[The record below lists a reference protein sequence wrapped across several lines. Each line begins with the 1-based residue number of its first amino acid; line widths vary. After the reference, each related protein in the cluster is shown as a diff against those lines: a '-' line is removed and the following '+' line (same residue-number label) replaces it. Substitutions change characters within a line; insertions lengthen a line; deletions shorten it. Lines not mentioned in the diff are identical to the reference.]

1 MRIQRFLA
9 AMVLCTVL
17 LVLLHTALTY
27 TERERYPKGY
37 EGEVM
42 YFSELY
48 GVPAPIVFAVIKVE
62 SDFDPHAVSTAGA
75 KGLMQLTDVTFE
87 WIRSKIGT
95 DTDHVFD
102 PTTNIRYGVY
112 YLSYLYHR
120 FEDWRIAF
128 AAYNAG
134 PNRVDGWLKEDG
146 ELQAIPFKE
155 TREYLG
161 RVDAAVKKY
170 EKLYDLRRIKP

>member
-9 AMVLCTVL
+9 TMVLCTVL

-87 WIRSKIGT
+87 WIRSKIGE
-95 DTDHVFD
+95 DSDHVFD
-102 PTTNIRYGVY
+102 PVTNIRYGVY
-112 YLSYLYHR
+112 YLSYLYGR
-120 FEDWRIAF
+120 FDDWRIAF

-134 PNRVDGWLKEDG
+134 PNRVSEWLKKDEALC
-146 ELQAIPFKE
+146 EIPYKE

-161 RVDAAVKKY
+161 RVDAAAQKY
-170 EKLYDLRRIKP
+170 EKLYYQGEYKP

>member
-27 TERERYPKGY
+27 TERERYPKRY

-42 YFSELY
+42 HFSELY

-62 SDFDPHAVSTAGA
+62 SNFDPHAVSTAGA

-95 DTDHVFD
+95 DSDHVFD

-134 PNRVDGWLKEDG
+134 PARVEAWLDDPSCSKDGVVTN
-146 ELQAIPFKE
+146 IPYKE
-155 TREYLG
+155 TANY
-161 RVDAAVKKY
+161 VKKVAFLKKIY
-170 EKLYDLRRIKP
+170 EKI